1 MKKPFLTLLILLLNA
16 AAAYANSFEYGYTK
30 NPVKYVKHKYS
41 EASYQQA
48 WCKKHNGIMEY
59 ENNDKT
65 RVDCLTDTYAVEF
78 DFANKWAESVGQ
90 ALHYSLMTGKKAKVV
105 LILDN
110 SKQMIYYKRV
120 QKLADKY
127 HFEVEY
133 VTDEILNLDKDENCS
148 CEEYKKNF
156 TKKQI

>member
-1 MKKPFLTLLILLLNA
+1 MKKTFLILLFMLA
-16 AAAYANSFEYGYTK
+16 LPVYVLASPFEYGYTK
-30 NPVKYVKHKYS
+30 NPVKYVKHKHS

-48 WCKKHNGIMEY
+48 WCNMHNGIMEY
-59 ENNDKT
+59 ENKDKT

-90 ALHYSLMTGKKAKVV
+90 ALHYGLMTGKKPKVV

-110 SKQMIYYKRV
+110 NKQIVYFNRV

-127 HFEVEY
+127 GFEVEY
-133 VTDEILNLDKDENCS
+133 VTDEILNIDKDGKC
-148 CEEYKKNF
+148 EYKECRCNKDMHQ
-156 TKKQI
+156 K